1 MDMFR
6 KMAWVVVAC
15 GFAAAVAACAGP
27 TGKGE
32 GDSCTGADDC
42 SSNLTC
48 QPISGR
54 QGDFCCPTPA
64 SSSKEGNCQSAST
77 DGG

>member
-1 MDMFR
+1 MFR
-6 KMAWVVVAC
+6 KTAFVLIAC
-15 GFAAAVAACAGP
+15 GLAAVLSAACAGP

-32 GDSCTGADDC
+32 GDSCTSNDDC

-48 QPISGR
+48 QPVDGR

-64 SSSKEGNCQSAST
+64 DASSQSNCQAKP